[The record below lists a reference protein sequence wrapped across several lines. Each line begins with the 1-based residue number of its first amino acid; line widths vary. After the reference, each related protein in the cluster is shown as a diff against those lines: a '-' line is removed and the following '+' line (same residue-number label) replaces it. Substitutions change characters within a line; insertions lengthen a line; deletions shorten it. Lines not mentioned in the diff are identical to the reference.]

1 MSEAKSLNQQ
11 SNRILLIE
19 YDPAS
24 RSMVREA
31 LDGSDP
37 AFHIDEAADHAAL
50 QAHLIGTRHFDLI
63 ITGLNLNGLDSGE
76 LIEKITRV
84 QPGVPIVLLTHPNET
99 STASTLLKTLEVAD
113 YVLKTQDHL
122 RMLPVIVQ
130 TALDHAA
137 ATRAAR
143 EAELRFMRMAENAPD
158 MIFRWSYAQG
168 FEYVNPASTEVVGYT
183 PEEHYADP
191 GLVYRVI
198 HPDDIPAYESVFSDW
213 TTPEG
218 ARRYVVIR
226 WFHKDGHVVHVEM
239 RMSPIFDDRGEL
251 VAIEGIARDISQH
264 VIARERLR
272 ELTMRLTDA
281 QEEERRRLA
290 RDLHDDVGQALT
302 IMKMRLRMAQNAI
315 SESEPAR
322 EKLDVLGTLIEDT
335 LKTIRALSHEL
346 RPPLL
351 DELGWDAALSWLCDS
366 FSQRSGLPV
375 SYKSVGECTRLDTNI
390 ELVAYR
396 VVQEALTNIARHA
409 DAADA
414 AVSANQS
421 RDKLLIAI
429 QDSGKGFDMQALQRS
444 NKSGLGLLSMQER
457 VDTVGG
463 EIAITSTV
471 GAGTLI
477 TATLPIHNEKDT
489 L

>member
-1 MSEAKSLNQQ
+1 MNQHP
-11 SNRILLIE
+11 NRILLIE
-19 YDPAS
+19 HDPAS
-24 RSMVREA
+24 RTMVHQA

-37 AFHIDEAADHAAL
+37 AYSIDDATDHLTL
-50 QAHLIGTRHFDLI
+50 QANLQGPRHYDLV
-63 ITGLNLNGLDSGE
+63 ITGLHLNGLDSAA
-76 LIEKITRV
+76 LIEEITRT
-84 QPGVPIVLLTHPNET
+84 QPNVPIVLLTRPGET
-99 STASTLLKTLEVAD
+99 ATASTLLKKIEVAD
-113 YVLKTQDHL
+113 YVLKTREHL

-130 TALDHAA
+130 AALDHAA

-143 EAELRFMRMAENAPD
+143 EAELRFKRMAENAPD
-158 MIFRWSYAQG
+158 MIFRWSYARG

-213 TTPEG
+213 TDPEG
-218 ARRYVVIR
+218 TRRYVVIR

-239 RMSPIFDDRGEL
+239 RMTPLFDDRGEL
-251 VAIEGIARDISQH
+251 IAIEGIARDISQH

-272 ELTMRLTDA
+272 ELTMRLTVA

-315 SESEPAR
+315 PEPAR

-335 LKTIRALSHEL
+335 LKTVRALSHEL

-366 FSQRSGLPV
+366 FSQRSGMPV
-375 SYKSVGECTRLDTNI
+375 SYASNGECTRLNSDV
-390 ELVAYR
+390 EMVAYR
-396 VVQEALTNIARHA
+396 VVQEAMTNIARHA

-414 AVSANQS
+414 AVTATQS
-421 RDKLLIAI
+421 PDQLLITI

-444 NKSGLGLLSMQER
+444 GKSGLGLLSMQER

-463 EIAITSTV
+463 EIAITSMP
-471 GAGTLI
+471 GEGTLI
-477 TATLPIHNEKDT
+477 TATLPIHHEKDNP
-489 L
+489 